1 MRATTNIFVAGSR
14 HISRL
19 SKDVRT
25 RLDNIVEQRFTILL
39 GDANGVDKAVQRYL
53 NRRHYEAVVVF
64 CMEGICRNNLGG
76 WPIRAIAASG
86 RSKRGFSYYST
97 KDQAMAEQAHYG
109 LMLWDGKSRGTLRSI
124 IDLVNR
130 SKPVVVYV
138 APDKS
143 FHSLRNKEDLARML
157 ARYDSRSRGSGFD
170 DDSALAVGKSHRND
184 PKRLFVES

>member
-1 MRATTNIFVAGSR
+1 MRRPTNIFVAGSR

-19 SKDVRT
+19 SKDVRK

-39 GDANGVDKAVQRYL
+39 GDANGVDKAVQQYL
-53 NRRHYEAVVVF
+53 NHRHYEGVVVF

-86 RSKRGFSYYST
+86 HSKRDFSYYST
-97 KDQAMAEQAHYG
+97 KDQAMVEEAHYG
-109 LMLWDGKSRGTLRSI
+109 LMLWDGRSRGTLRSI
-124 IDLVNR
+124 IDLVHQ

-138 APDKS
+138 APERS

-157 ARYDSRSRGSGFD
+157 VRYSDRKPSGFGD
-170 DDSALAVGKSHRND
+170 RPTVALGKSHRND
-184 PKRLFVES
+184 PRRLFLES